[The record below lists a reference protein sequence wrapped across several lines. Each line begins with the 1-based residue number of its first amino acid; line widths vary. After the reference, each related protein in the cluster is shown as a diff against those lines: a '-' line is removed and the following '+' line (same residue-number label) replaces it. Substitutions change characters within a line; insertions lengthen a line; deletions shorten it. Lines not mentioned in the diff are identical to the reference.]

1 MTLRYS
7 VTCLLVLMLTP
18 AISGAECFVAD
29 AADSDIS
36 FDFAIERS
44 HFTGHFTE
52 FEVEYCW
59 QDNAPETGLISVLV
73 NMASARTGNKD
84 LDIGMQ
90 DKQALNADA
99 FPVATWQTQSIIK
112 QGDKY
117 QAQGELTIRGISQL
131 ESGTFR
137 LEPIANN
144 WRLTGQ
150 SQLKRLDYKLGIGEF
165 ADTAFIPEVV
175 IIKFDFKLKT
185 VD

>member
-1 MTLRYS
+1 
-7 VTCLLVLMLTP
+7 MLTP
-18 AISGAECFVAD
+18 AISRAECFVAD

-117 QAQGELTIRGISQL
+117 QAQGELTIRVS
-131 ESGTFR
+131 
-137 LEPIANN
+137 ANLN
-144 WRLTGQ
+144 PVL
-150 SQLKRLDYKLGIGEF
+150 SVLS
-165 ADTAFIPEVV
+165 P
-175 IIKFDFKLKT
+175 
-185 VD
+185 